1 MIFSSKKHPKF
12 REVMA
17 SKSSS
22 RIKILVGSAFMS
34 VAVIFHQSSLE
45 LTIGFALVSAGIFFW
60 DINSQ
65 TKSGVEIEKK
75 FEKLEERIKDLENEN
90 NIKSDNQ

>member
-1 MIFSSKKHPKF
+1 MFRSRKHPKF

-22 RIKILVGSAFMS
+22 RIKILCGSAFMS
-34 VAVIFHQSSLE
+34 IAVMLYKSSIE
-45 LTIGFALVSAGIFFW
+45 LTIGFTLVSAGIFIW

-75 FEKLEERIKDLENEN
+75 FEKLEQRIEELENN
-90 NIKSDNQ
+90 SKSDNE

>member
-1 MIFSSKKHPKF
+1 MHRIKDPKHKEIV
-12 REVMA
+12 R

-22 RIKILVGSAFMS
+22 RVKILVGSAFMS
-34 VAVIFHQSSLE
+34 IAVILYQSSVE
-45 LTIGFALVSAGIFFW
+45 LTIGFSLASFVMFLW

-75 FEKLEERIKDLENEN
+75 FEKLEKR
-90 NIKSDNQ
+90 KSFQ

>member
-1 MIFSSKKHPKF
+1 MIFRSKKHPKF

-34 VAVIFHQSSLE
+34 IAVILYQSSLE
-45 LTIGFALVSAGIFFW
+45 LTIGFALASASMFFW

-75 FEKLEERIKDLENEN
+75 FEKLEQRIEELENN
-90 NIKSDNQ
+90 SKSDNE

>member
-1 MIFSSKKHPKF
+1 MVFSSKKHPKF

-17 SKSSS
+17 SKSYS

-34 VAVIFHQSSLE
+34 IAVILHQSSLE
-45 LTIGFALVSAGIFFW
+45 LIIVFALASAGMFFW

-75 FEKLEERIKDLENEN
+75 FEKLEKRMEDLEKEN
-90 NIKSDNQ
+90 TKSDNE

>member
-1 MIFSSKKHPKF
+1 
-12 REVMA
+12 MA

-34 VAVIFHQSSLE
+34 IAVILYQSSLE
-45 LTIGFALVSAGIFFW
+45 LTIGFALASASMFFW

-75 FEKLEERIKDLENEN
+75 FEKLEQRIEELENN
-90 NIKSDNQ
+90 SKSDNE